1 VLKRRAEDEKG
12 WQRRLAEA
20 QRRLDEA
27 EQCTA
32 RSTQELKSKIG
43 VLKQLRGSLR
53 LARRQSNRHQEL
65 LERSNKGSGAAKHVL
80 RMKAKRG
87 RAYKVELRS
96 LARVLVL
103 CGCKEGEVG
112 GLMQDIAKIF
122 GIDLDRAMSRRTVRR
137 AVLEGL
143 VVSQIQLG
151 VEIKYTE
158 GTAKSIQYSIC

>member
-1 VLKRRAEDEKG
+1 
-12 WQRRLAEA
+12 
-20 QRRLDEA
+20 
-27 EQCTA
+27 
-32 RSTQELKSKIG
+32 
-43 VLKQLRGSLR
+43 
-53 LARRQSNRHQEL
+53 
-65 LERSNKGSGAAKHVL
+65 
-80 RMKAKRG
+80 MKAKRG